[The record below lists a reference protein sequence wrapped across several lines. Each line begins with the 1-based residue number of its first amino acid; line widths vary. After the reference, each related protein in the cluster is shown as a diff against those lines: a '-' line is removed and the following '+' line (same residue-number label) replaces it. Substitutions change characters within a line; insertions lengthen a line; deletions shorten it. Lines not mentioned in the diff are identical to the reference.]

1 MDAADT
7 AALRRCAFALM
18 RPLRDSNAC
27 RWMSR
32 RRRPV
37 GRHIFLLMLM
47 VSGVGLFRAEQPH
60 ERVFRAGAATSNI
73 TPDISGPSVPGG
85 KGPSS
90 PHVHDELHARCLVLD
105 DGTIRLAL
113 VVCDLQRMHHSTSR
127 EARRRIWEQMG
138 IPPENVLISATHTHS
153 AGGVPGPRFELEA
166 PLNPYQEFVVRRIV
180 DGVRRAANLLRPAEV
195 AFGRVAAPEYSF
207 NRRWLM
213 KQVTTPPNPFGGVDR
228 VQSSPGFQNRSRL
241 IEQAGPIDSTL
252 SFLAFR
258 EPGGRLISVFSSY
271 NMHYVGRGVPGHIS
285 ADYFGAYCEALRRL
299 QSSEDPDRPF
309 VAIMASGTSG
319 DVTVTDNSKP
329 TPPGGPWAYMHKV
342 ADDLAGRVNRAL
354 PGAAWQKSA
363 PLASRYQVLELGWRN
378 VEKEMRALEQRD
390 ASAPALSY
398 QQGIAARNMPTLATL
413 ANPAPVPL
421 QVLRIGD
428 TAIAGSA
435 CEMFAETGLEY
446 KRRSPFAQSFLV
458 SINHGY
464 MGYLP
469 TPRHF
474 ELGGYETW
482 PGINVLEPQASVK
495 IMDALL
501 AMTAELAAKRE

>member
-1 MDAADT
+1 MIDLDNHPFT
-7 AALRRCAFALM
+7 I
-18 RPLRDSNAC
+18 LRDLAPC
-27 RWMSR
+27 RFAVKSAVFR
-32 RRRPV
+32 QRAS
-37 GRHIFLLMLM
+37 LLVALL
-47 VSGVGLFRAEQPH
+47 GWCWLGLTPAEAEQAVGLH
-60 ERVFRAGAATSNI
+60 FRAGAATSNI
-73 TPDISGPSVPGG
+73 TPDLSGPPMTDGERSL
-85 KGPSS
+85 ST
-90 PHVHDELHARCLVLD
+90 HIHDELHARCLVLD
-105 DGTIRLAL
+105 DGKTRLAL
-113 VVCDLQRMHHSTSR
+113 VVCDLQRMHHLTSR
-127 EARRRIWEQMG
+127 EARRRIHEQIG

-153 AGGVPGPRFELEA
+153 AGGVPGPRFNFEP
-166 PLNPYQEFVVRRIV
+166 PLNPYQDFVVRRIL
-180 DGVRRAANLLRPAEV
+180 DGVRRAANNLRPAEV

-213 KQVTTPPNPFGGVDR
+213 KEVTTPKSPFGAADR
-228 VQSSPGFQNRSRL
+228 AQSSPGFKRGNL

-271 NMHYVGRGVPGHIS
+271 NMHYVGRGIPGHIS

-299 QSSEDPDRPF
+299 QSSEDLDRPF

-329 TPPGGPWAYMHKV
+329 PPPGAPWAYMHKV

-354 PGAAWQKSA
+354 PGAAWQESA
-363 PLASRYQVLELGWRN
+363 PLASRYQILELAWRN
-378 VEKEMRALEQRD
+378 VEKEMRALKQRD

-398 QQGIAARNMPTLATL
+398 QQSIAARNMPTLAIL
-413 ANPAPVPL
+413 ANPAPVPV

-428 TAIAGSA
+428 TVIAGSA

-501 AMTAELAAKRE
+501 AMTQELAVK